1 MPVAEVQNDS
11 NSRQTKTE
19 PPWWSLFITM
29 AIMFWADF
37 LFVSALRGS
46 SAESL
51 GVYTVLFMIIAPV
64 LAIGVLRINFAPSKA
79 SIVAVAFIT
88 LLATLAK
95 YMLYSIVQNAG

>member
-1 MPVAEVQNDS
+1 MPVAEVQSDS
-11 NSRQTKTE
+11 YSRQTKTE

-51 GVYTVLFMIIAPV
+51 GVYTVLYMIIAPV
-64 LAIGVLRINFAPSKA
+64 LAIGVLRINFATTWTSVSA
-79 SIVAVAFIT
+79 IAIIT
-88 LLATLAK
+88 VLATLAK
-95 YMLYSIVQNAG
+95 YVLYLGIQQAV